1 MLRIQPRT
9 RVVSALFLGLFALSV
24 GVSTACDR
32 TSDSTPAQPA
42 APSTHAAQADPGGPV
57 SLAAAEELMKKRD
70 IDGALALL
78 NVLVAAP
85 DPEPKVFQRLAEVHA
100 ARSDF
105 SKGVIVLRQGLEK
118 HPKNGQL
125 SYNLARL
132 YQVLEQFDLACA
144 ELDKARANGASE
156 RDVAMLYG
164 TCLGQQ
170 SKFDAASAEFDKALA
185 AGAEATTVHY
195 NQALICSQKKEFVK
209 AQQLLEPL
217 VAADPGFNEAKR
229 ELAHAIILGG
239 ADAASANR
247 GLGMLMDLKDAL
259 GGKDF
264 HLWEYMGDGWMLLAD
279 FDAALQCYTEALRLG
294 KNPKAVED
302 KYATAAR
309 ERKQAL
315 KDKAE
320 AEAPPSDGKVEKAP
334 VERSLPD
341 SNPH

>member
-1 MLRIQPRT
+1 MFRIHPRT
-9 RVVSALFLGLFALSV
+9 RVVVALFLGLLP
-24 GVSTACDR
+24 ACDR
-32 TSDSTPAQPA
+32 GNGSTPAVSGTPAAKTAQA
-42 APSTHAAQADPGGPV
+42 APSGPA

-70 IDGALALL
+70 IDGALAML

-85 DPEPKVFQRLAEVHA
+85 DAEPKVFQRLAEVHA
-100 ARSDF
+100 AKSDF
-105 SKGVIVLRQGLEK
+105 SKGVLVLRQGLEK

-144 ELDKARANGASE
+144 ELDKARANGASP

-170 SKFDAASAEFDKALA
+170 SKLDEAAAEFDKALA
-185 AGAEATTVHY
+185 AGAEVPTVRY
-195 NQALICSQKKEFVK
+195 NQALILSQKKEFVK

-217 VAADPGFNEAKR
+217 VAADPKFVEAKR
-229 ELAHAIILGG
+229 ELAHAIMLGG

-247 GLGMLMDLKDAL
+247 GLGMLMDLKEPL

-264 HLWEYMGDGWMLLAD
+264 HLYEYMGDGWMLLGD
-279 FDAALQCYTEALRLG
+279 FDAAITCYTEALRLG

-309 ERKQAL
+309 ARKKAL
-315 KDKAE
+315 KDKAD
-320 AEAPPSDGKVEKAP
+320 AAAPADDPKVE

>member
-1 MLRIQPRT
+1 MLRIHPRT

-32 TSDSTPAQPA
+32 TSVSAPVQPG
-42 APSTHAAQADPGGPV
+42 APSAAAKADPGGPV

-70 IDGALALL
+70 IDGALAML
-78 NVLVAAP
+78 NALVAAP
-85 DPEPKVFQRLAEVHA
+85 DPAPKVFQRLAEVHA

-118 HPKNGQL
+118 HPQNGQL

-170 SKFDAASAEFDKALA
+170 NKLDAAAAEFDKALA

-229 ELAHAIILGG
+229 ELAHAIMLGG

-279 FDAALQCYTEALRLG
+279 FDAAIQCYTEALRLG

-302 KYATAAR
+302 KYAAAAT
-309 ERKQAL
+309 ERKKLLKQQAE
-315 KDKAE
+315 E
-320 AEAPPSDGKVEKAP
+320 AAPPSEDKAAKAP